1 MDLVTINDI
10 SDAAARI
17 DGLVLRTPLIDNQRL
32 SGEFGTR
39 VLLKAENLQHS
50 GSFKVRGA
58 LNALLSW
65 QERGELP
72 EGVVSFSA
80 GNHAAAIAYAGKRL
94 GVRVIVAMPSKPVPS
109 KVANVERF
117 GGEIVPTDDFAATLA
132 ELAEEHGYPVL
143 HPFDLPEVIAGQGT
157 AGLELC
163 ADGPSPDLVLVPVGG
178 GGLLSGVAAAVR
190 KLAPAARVIGVEPA
204 TSNAMGQS
212 LAAGEVVRIANPSAT
227 VADGLTAPFAGQ
239 HTLPHVQ
246 AYVDEV
252 VEVDED
258 AIHSAWRELI
268 EASKLLVEPASA
280 VCLAALRSG
289 VVRAPEGGVTV
300 LVVSGGNADLSR
312 LAGLG

>member
-1 MDLVTINDI
+1 MDLVTIDDI

-17 DGLVLRTPLIDNQRL
+17 DGLVLRTPLIENQRL
-32 SGEFGTR
+32 STEFGTR

-132 ELAEEHGYPVL
+132 ELAEEHGYPIL
-143 HPFDLPEVIAGQGT
+143 HPFDQPEVIAGQGT

-163 ADGPSPDLVLVPVGG
+163 ADGPAPDLVLVPVGG

-204 TSNAMGQS
+204 TSNAMSQS
-212 LAAGEVVRIANPSAT
+212 LAAGEVVRISNPSAT
-227 VADGLTAPFAGQ
+227 VADGLTAPFAGEY
-239 HTLPHVQ
+239 TLPHVQ

-258 AIHSAWRELI
+258 AIHSAWQELI

-289 VVRAPEGGVTV
+289 VVRAPADGVTV

>member
-1 MDLVTINDI
+1 MALVTIDDI
-10 SDAAARI
+10 FDAAARI
-17 DGLVLRTPLIDNQRL
+17 DGLVLRTPLVGNQRL
-32 SGEFGTR
+32 SEEFGTR
-39 VLLKAENLQHS
+39 LLLKAENLQHA

-58 LNALLSW
+58 LNALLTW

-80 GNHAAAIAYAGKRL
+80 GNHAAAISYAGRRL
-94 GVRVIVAMPSKPVPS
+94 GVRVIVAMPSDPVPS

-117 GGEIVPTDDFAATLA
+117 GGEIVRTDDLAGTLD
-132 ELAEEHGYPVL
+132 ELAEQHGFPIL

-157 AGLELC
+157 TGLELC

-190 KLAPAARVIGVEPA
+190 KLAPSARVVGVEPA
-204 TSNAMGQS
+204 TSNAMGQA
-212 LAAGEVVRIANPSAT
+212 LAAGEVVRIGNPSAT
-227 VADGLTAPFAGQ
+227 VADGLSAPFSGE

-258 AIHSAWRELI
+258 AIRAAWRELV
-268 EASKLLVEPASA
+268 ESSKLLVEPASA
-280 VCLAALRSG
+280 VCLAALRTG
-289 VVRAPEGGVTV
+289 VVEAPEGGVTV

-312 LAGLG
+312 LG